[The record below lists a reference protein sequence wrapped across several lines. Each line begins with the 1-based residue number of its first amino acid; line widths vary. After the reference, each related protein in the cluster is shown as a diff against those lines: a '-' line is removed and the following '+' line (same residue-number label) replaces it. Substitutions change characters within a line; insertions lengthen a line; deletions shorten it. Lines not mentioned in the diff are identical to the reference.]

1 MNYKILVNKEYSYNK
16 ETFNNVTLKKIIND
30 IGEEYLLEKRT
41 LKAYLDLKKDLE
53 KDNIKIVIN
62 SGYRSIEDQIDTK
75 NKYLSIFGLDYTNK
89 YVAEPGSSEHHTG
102 LCFDISIIIGNK
114 VLDEYD
120 DLNPYMDIFETII
133 TKLKDYGLILRYPKG
148 KEEITGYNYEPWH
161 YRYVGKSTANII
173 TDNNLTLEEYDEL
186 YNKSG
191 VLLVNKPKG
200 LTSRDVVNEIG
211 KIFDTKKVGHN
222 GTLDPMAEG
231 LLVITINK
239 ATKVNELLTSTD
251 KEYIAE
257 VKVGIET
264 DTLDLEG
271 NIVKTSE
278 KKISKEMLIDL
289 FNKFPREYVQE
300 APKYSAI
307 KVDGKKLYEY
317 ARSNKEVELPK
328 RRVILKE
335 LELLDAKEDYFKF
348 RCVVSKGTYI
358 RSLIKDMGEYLDIPC
373 TMSSL
378 KRTRQGKFK
387 LDDAINLEDI
397 TINSNLITISNALD
411 IPKREI
417 KDKDYKK
424 IINGASINNSYNTI
438 DKVLFI
444 KDNKEIAI
452 YQNINN
458 KLKCFKMLNETN

>member
-1 MNYKILVNKEYSYNK
+1 MNYKTVVNKDNLYDKKDFSNIK
-16 ETFNNVTLKKIIND
+16 LVKTINN
-30 IGEEYLLEKRT
+30 IGEECFLEKRT
-41 LKAYLDLKKDLE
+41 LKSFLDLKKDLE
-53 KDNIKIVIN
+53 KENIFISLY
-62 SGYRSIEDQIDTK
+62 SGYRSLEAQQKIIDEFTDV
-75 NKYLSIFGLDYTNK
+75 YGIDYTKK
-89 YVAEPGSSEHHTG
+89 YVAEVGTSEHHTG
-102 LCFDISIIIGNK
+102 LCFDIDLLINNK
-114 VLDEYD
+114 VVSNDEFFE
-120 DLNPYMDIFETII
+120 NESIFKKII
-133 TKLKDYGLILRYPKG
+133 SILANYGLILRYPKG
-148 KEEITGYNYEPWH
+148 KEEVTGYNYEPWH
-161 YRYVGKSTANII
+161 YRYVGKHTAQII
-173 TDNNLTLEEYDEL
+173 MNNNLTLEEYNEL

-222 GTLDPMAEG
+222 GTLDPEAEG

-239 ATKVNELLTSTD
+239 ATKINELLTCTD
-251 KEYIAE
+251 KEYITE

-278 KKISKEMLIDL
+278 RRVSKEILEDL
-289 FNKFPREYVQE
+289 FNNFPRKYLQTV
-300 APKYSAI
+300 PIYSAI
-307 KVDGKKLYEY
+307 KIDGKKLYDY
-317 ARSNKEVELPK
+317 ARNNEKVELPK
-328 RRVILKE
+328 REVVIKE
-335 LELLDAKEDYFKF
+335 LELIDYKEDCFKF

-411 IPKREI
+411 IDKREI

>member
-1 MNYKILVNKEYSYNK
+1 MNYKIIVNKDKLHDKKDFSNIK
-16 ETFNNVTLKKIIND
+16 LVKIIND
-30 IGEEYLLEKRT
+30 VKEECLLEKRT
-41 LKAYLDLKKDLE
+41 LKAFLDLKKDLE
-53 KDNIKIVIN
+53 KLGIFISLY
-62 SGYRSIEDQIDTK
+62 SGYRSLEDQQRIIDEFTDSYG
-75 NKYLSIFGLDYTNK
+75 NDYIKK
-89 YVAEPGSSEHHTG
+89 YVATVGNSEHHTG
-102 LCFDISIIIGNK
+102 LCFDIDLLINNKIIDN
-114 VLDEYD
+114 DELFKYE
-120 DLNPYMDIFETII
+120 DIFEKII
-133 TKLKDYGLILRYPKG
+133 SILSNYGLILRYPKG
-148 KEEITGYNYEPWH
+148 KEEITGYSYEPWH
-161 YRYVGKSTANII
+161 YRFVGKSTAKII
-173 TDNNLTLEEYDEL
+173 MNNNLTLEEYDKL

-191 VLLVNKPKG
+191 VLLVNKPIG

-264 DTLDLEG
+264 ETLDLEG
-271 NIVKTSE
+271 NIIRTSE
-278 KKISKEMLIDL
+278 KRVSKEMLVDL
-289 FNKFPREYVQE
+289 FNKFPREYLHEV
-300 APKYSAI
+300 PKYSAI
-307 KVDGKKLYEY
+307 KIDGKKLYEY
-317 ARSNKEVELPK
+317 ARSNEKVDLPK
-328 RRVILKE
+328 RKVILKE
-335 LELLDAKEDYFKF
+335 LELLDDKEDYFKF

-411 IPKREI
+411 IDKREI

>member
-1 MNYKILVNKEYSYNK
+1 MNYKILVNKVYPYNK
-16 ETFNNVTLKKIIND
+16 EKFNNITLWKIIND

-41 LKAYLDLKKDLE
+41 LKAYFDLKKDLE

-75 NKYLSIFGLDYTNK
+75 NKYLSIYGLDYTNK

-102 LCFDISIIIGNK
+102 LCFDIGIMIDNK
-114 VLDEYD
+114 VVDEYD
-120 DLNPYMDIFETII
+120 DLKPYMDMFETIM

-148 KEEITGYNYEPWH
+148 KEKITGYNYEPWH

-173 TDNNLTLEEYDEL
+173 TDNNLTLEEYNEL

-200 LTSRDVVNEIG
+200 LTSRDVVNRLE
-211 KIFDTKKVGHN
+211 KVFDTKKVGHN

-239 ATKVNELLTSTD
+239 ATKINELLTCTL

-257 VKVGIET
+257 VKVGVET

-271 NIVKTSE
+271 EVVKSS
-278 KKISKEMLIDL
+278 KKRVSKDMLEDL
-289 FNKFPREYVQE
+289 FNNFPREYLQE

-307 KVDGKKLYEY
+307 KIDGKKLYEY
-317 ARSNKEVELPK
+317 ARSNKDIELPK
-328 RRVILKE
+328 RKVIIKE
-335 LELLDAKEDYFKF
+335 LELLDYKEDYFKF

-358 RSLIKDMGEYLDIPC
+358 RSLIKDMGDYLDIPC
-373 TMSSL
+373 TMSGL
-378 KRTRQGKFK
+378 LRTRQGKFK
-387 LDDAINLEDI
+387 LSDAVSLDDVS
-397 TINSNLITISNALD
+397 INSSLITISNALD
-411 IPKREI
+411 IEI
-417 KDKDYKK
+417 KEIDDKDYKK
-424 IINGASINNSYNTI
+424 VINGAIINNNYNI
-438 DKVLFI
+438 KDKVLFI
-444 KDNKEIAI
+444 KNNKEIAI
-452 YQNINN
+452 YQNNN
-458 KLKCFKMLNETN
+458 QKLKCYKMIDKI